1 MHGTYKLFSDKF
13 DNYWKKFKKADFFA
27 IFHILRQ

>member
-13 DNYWKKFKKADFFA
+13 DNYWKKFKKADFA